1 MYPWAGCLLL
11 CDMNLAMRRHDSPS
25 LARQEINVVCTAHRM
40 VRVAVAAEA
49 EGSDPARSLA
59 PLVRGWCHGRMPV
72 LRRTSHHSEQLQ
84 WLLVTTL
91 DEIADQLSRERSAR
105 ALRDAAREIAAN

>member
-1 MYPWAGCLLL
+1 
-11 CDMNLAMRRHDSPS
+11 MNLTMRHHGPAT
-25 LARQEINVVCTAHRM
+25 LARQEISVVCTAHRM
-40 VRVAVAAEA
+40 ARVAVAAEA

-72 LRRTSHHSEQLQ
+72 LRRTTHHSEELQ

-91 DEIADQLSRERSAR
+91 DELAGQITRQRSAAAIR
-105 ALRDAAREIAAN
+105 SAAREIAAA